1 MMITLLDLSSTSKST
16 WLQNNNNCHIHA
28 LVKDNDYGPCASFLF
43 NVYFAS
49 LFFVK
54 LKINNK
60 DISLYDRPSHPPL
73 MWTFLYSMFSNF

>member
-16 WLQNNNNCHIHA
+16 WLQNN
-28 LVKDNDYGPCASFLF
+28 KDYGPCASFLF

-54 LKINNK
+54 LEINNK